1 MKECSL
7 PDILLLSCAAQSLR
21 WEDREYSD
29 LKAHLSVWHGTH
41 TRLAGFTAKA
51 TIITTK
57 LETKLDGFVFRSHL
71 YEYRYASTKARLSV
85 PSCSSPNMSKPFP
98 QATCSF
104 RPRRTIRSCTA
115 IIPSRRGLTDC
126 GFKCAAHQ
134 HTYPT

>member
-29 LKAHLSVWHGTH
+29 SKAHLSVWHGTH

-51 TIITTK
+51 TIITTQ

-71 YEYRYASTKARLSV
+71 YEHRYASTKARLFL
-85 PSCSSPNMSKPFP
+85 PSCSSPNMSKPFLK
-98 QATCSF
+98 QHVHFVRAG
-104 RPRRTIRSCTA
+104 
-115 IIPSRRGLTDC
+115 PSV
-126 GFKCAAHQ
+126 AARLLSLLGED
-134 HTYPT
+134 